1 LCDNIKA
8 VTYPTGNKR
17 IILYV
22 IGLGSNI
29 SSPSLTLLQQCASST
44 QTYFANPTTDE
55 LVTTF
60 QKIALGLNSLRITK

>member
-1 LCDNIKA
+1 
-8 VTYPTGNKR
+8 
-17 IILYV
+17 V

-29 SSPSLTLLQQCASST
+29 SSPGLTLLQQCASSA